1 MNRYFATSIPKE
13 ECEVY
18 NVLHMDPDT
27 LDIEALRN
35 DPDTLV
41 IDHAGEV
48 LFRLASERD
57 GAEAQDK

>member
-1 MNRYFATSIPKE
+1 MLFRSY
-13 ECEVY
+13 
-18 NVLHMDPDT
+18 MDPAS
-27 LDIEALRN
+27 LDIEELRK

-57 GAEAQDK
+57 GAEGQAK